1 MGCKDK
7 QKDTTLIGDFEIVED
22 EKIVA
27 ALRLI
32 QKKCKEQ
39 RECCE
44 CIFYND
50 MSCYKCSLVGRDTA
64 PADWAIEYKTVKTVI
79 L

>member
-1 MGCKDK
+1 M
-7 QKDTTLIGDFEIVED
+7 VED

-32 QKKCKEQ
+32 QKKCREE

-44 CIFYND
+44 CIFYNEFN
-50 MSCYKCSLVGRDTA
+50 SNKCSLLMRDTA

>member
-7 QKDTTLIGDFEIVED
+7 QKNTTLIGDFEMVED

-32 QKKCKEQ
+32 QKKCREQ

-44 CIFYND
+44 CIFYNELNHH
-50 MSCYKCSLVGRDTA
+50 KCSLLGRDTA
-64 PADWAIEYKTVKTVI
+64 PADWALEYKTVKTVI